1 MGEGTFFDSEVA
13 RLDMEAR
20 TAATQAEEYRLRTA
34 EMFRGVDRK
43 AMASLTETNPKP
55 RRKPLKLRL
64 MEFMDRIRYT
74 LS

>member
-20 TAATQAEEYRLRTA
+20 TTATQAEEYRLRTA
-34 EMFRGVDRK
+34 EMFKGVDRK
-43 AMASLTETNPKP
+43 ALASLTETNPKP
-55 RRKPLKLRL
+55 RRKPIMLRL
-64 MEFMDRIRYT
+64 RDFLDRIRYT